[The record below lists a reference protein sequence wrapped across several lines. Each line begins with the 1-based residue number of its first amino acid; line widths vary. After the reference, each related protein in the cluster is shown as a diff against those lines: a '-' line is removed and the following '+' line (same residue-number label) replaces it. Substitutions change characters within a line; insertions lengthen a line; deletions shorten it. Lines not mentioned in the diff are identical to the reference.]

1 MYVCVCVLKV
11 NIKAVFIVDI
21 KTNFNPET
29 PDIFRPKYEKLY
41 LQNVGEIYL

>member
-1 MYVCVCVLKV
+1 MIKV

-29 PDIFRPKYEKLY
+29 PDISGQSTKNFIYKTLVKY
-41 LQNVGEIYL
+41 I